1 MIEINLPRVPLA
13 FLPTPLEELGRLTK
27 VLGGPRLFIK
37 RDDQT
42 GLATGGNKAR
52 KLEFLVADGLEKGA
66 DMLITTGGPQ
76 SNHARQT
83 AAAAARYGLNCHLV
97 LSGEAPDD
105 WSGNLLLDSMLGA
118 ALSWAGESDP
128 AEVMAQV
135 AEARRAEGWQPYVI
149 PLGGSNAVGVTGY
162 VLAMLELGEQLA
174 AQSLEVERIVVA
186 SGSAGTQAG
195 LAVGARAIG
204 FGGQIVGISIA
215 ARRNVLLPRL
225 AALAGETAAL
235 LGLDYAFSPADFT
248 LYDDYLG
255 GGYGV
260 MGRAER
266 EAIELLARVEGLLAD
281 PVYTGRALGGLI
293 DLIRRGVF
301 RAGENVL
308 FWHTGGAAALFAP
321 QYAELL
327 LKPAASR

>member
-1 MIEINLPRVPLA
+1 MIEIDLPRVPLA

-27 VLGGPRLFIK
+27 VLGGPRLFVK

-52 KLEFLVADGLEKGA
+52 KLEFLVADALDKGA
-66 DMLITTGGPQ
+66 DLLITAGGLQ
-76 SNHARQT
+76 SNHTRQT
-83 AAAAARYGLNCHLV
+83 AAAAARYGLNSHLV
-97 LSGEAPDD
+97 LSGEAPAD
-105 WSGNLLLDSMLGA
+105 WHGNLLLDRMLGA
-118 ALSWAGESDP
+118 SFSWAGEKDLYGLEE
-128 AEVMAQV
+128 AMAQV
-135 AEARRAEGWQPYVI
+135 AEARRAEGWKPYVI
-149 PLGGSNAVGVTGY
+149 PVGGSNAVGATGY

-174 AQSLEVERIVVA
+174 AQSLEIERIVVA

-204 FGGQIVGISIA
+204 FEGQIVGISIA
-215 ARRNVLLPRL
+215 AGQDILLPML

-266 EAIELLARVEGLLAD
+266 EAIELLARVEGILAD
-281 PVYTGRALGGLI
+281 PVYTGRALAGLI

-301 RAGENVL
+301 KAGENVL
-308 FWHTGGAAALFAP
+308 FWHTGGTPALFAP

-327 LKPAASR
+327 